1 MSNRFEAPTL
11 RGTVAVEFGVNR
23 WVLVSVG
30 SDEGQRQID
39 TRDELTAYLRE
50 RGLSEREADE
60 FSEETW
66 KQRPRHAAE
75 HVATPGEG
83 LVAATG
89 LSSSKL
95 LLLGLAVVALCV
107 LITLYAFVWH

>member
-1 MSNRFEAPTL
+1 
-11 RGTVAVEFGVNR
+11 
-23 WVLVSVG
+23 VLVSIG
-30 SDEGQRQID
+30 NDDGQKQID

-50 RGLSEREADE
+50 RGLSDREANE
-60 FSEETW
+60 FSEQAW
-66 KQRPRHAAE
+66 KQRPPHAAE

-89 LSSSKL
+89 ISSGKML
-95 LLLGLAVVALCV
+95 VLGFVVVALCV